1 MSLGYRVMY
10 AVGATPWDGHD
21 TPLELLQLVE
31 GDDAV
36 PAGRALDLGC
46 GTGADAVH
54 LAQRGWKVTA
64 VDGVAKALT
73 AARRRA
79 EEANVD
85 VEWLH
90 GSVAALGELD
100 LTGPYGLAYDN
111 GCFHGLRPR
120 DRTAYVEGVTALTE
134 SGATLLLFAF
144 TPARRGP
151 APRGADAEEL
161 TVRFSPA
168 WTLVDSH
175 RDMVA
180 ALPGPLRNAD
190 PHWHRL
196 QRR

>member
-64 VDGVAKALT
+64 VDDVAKALR
-73 AARRRA
+73 AARRRS
-79 EEANVD
+79 EAGNVD
-85 VEWLH
+85 VEWVH
-90 GSVAALGELD
+90 GSVAALGELG
-100 LTGPYGLAYDN
+100 LTGPYDLAYDV
-111 GCFHGLRPR
+111 GCFHGLPAG
-120 DRTAYVEGVTALTE
+120 DRAAYVEGVTALTE
-134 SGATLLLFAF
+134 PGATLLLFAF
-144 TPARRGP
+144 VRGRRGP
-151 APRGADAEEL
+151 APRGADGAEI
-161 TVRFSPA
+161 TARFGHD

-175 RDMVA
+175 RDTVA
-180 ALPGPLRNAD
+180 QLSGPLRNAD
-190 PHWHRL
+190 PHWYRL